1 MSNQTLELAMTKLE
15 LDMVKGLTEYM
26 LTILKDYNKWVAQS
40 PTEVRI
46 RMAKE
51 FEDSLRYEIGSKYIK
66 IISNSSAHSFIV
78 KKDGGK
84 FKQGDI
90 LKANSWKA
98 PATNFVRGNILNNQ
112 YGAIAWT
119 GA

>member
-15 LDMVKGLTEYM
+15 LDMVKGMVDYM
-26 LTILKDYNKWVAQS
+26 LYILKDYNKWVAQS
-40 PTEVRI
+40 PTETRI
-46 RMAKE
+46 RMSKD
-51 FEDSLRYEIGSKYIK
+51 FEDGLRYEIGSKYIK
-66 IISNSSAHSFIV
+66 IITGSSVHSFIL
-78 KKDGGK
+78 KKGDIR
-84 FKQGDI
+84 FNRGDI

-98 PATNFVRGNILNNQ
+98 PATNFIRGNILNNQ

>member
-15 LDMVKGLTEYM
+15 LNMVKGLAEYM
-26 LTILKDYNKWVAQS
+26 LYILKDYNKWVAQS

-84 FKQGDI
+84 FNRGDI

>member
-1 MSNQTLELAMTKLE
+1 MSNQTLELAMNKLE
-15 LDMVKGLTEYM
+15 LNMVKGLAEYM
-26 LTILKDYNKWVAQS
+26 LYILKDYNKWVAQS

-46 RMAKE
+46 RMAKQ
-51 FEDSLRYEIGSKYIK
+51 FEDGLRYEIGSKYIK

-78 KKDGGK
+78 KKDGK

-90 LKANSWKA
+90 LKAASWSA
-98 PATNFVRGNILNNQ
+98 PATNFIRGNILNNQ
-112 YGAIAWT
+112 YGVIAWT